1 MQFTSEAIK
10 LAEKGLIPDAAIRL
24 GIRQLCKT
32 RLDEISAANCEAS
45 AQIEAD
51 FIAAMRQSPIALLP
65 DLANAQHYELPTE
78 FFALCLGQH
87 RKYSSCFWLPE
98 TKNLE
103 EAEAFA
109 LQLTCEHAELQNGQ
123 QILELGCGWGSLTL
137 WMAERF
143 PQSRITAVSNSNSQR
158 EYITQTALAR
168 GLNNIQV
175 ITCDMNTFSPSTFGI
190 DVMFDRVVSVEMF

>member
-10 LAEKGLIPDAAIRL
+10 LAEKGLIPDSAIRL

-98 TKNLE
+98 TKKLD

-123 QILELGCGWGSLTL
+123 QILE
-137 WMAERF
+137 
-143 PQSRITAVSNSNSQR
+143 
-158 EYITQTALAR
+158 
-168 GLNNIQV
+168 
-175 ITCDMNTFSPSTFGI
+175 
-190 DVMFDRVVSVEMF
+190 

>member
-10 LAEKGLIPDAAIRL
+10 LAEKGLIPDSAIRL

-78 FFALCLGQH
+78 F
-87 RKYSSCFWLPE
+87 
-98 TKNLE
+98 
-103 EAEAFA
+103 
-109 LQLTCEHAELQNGQ
+109 
-123 QILELGCGWGSLTL
+123 
-137 WMAERF
+137 
-143 PQSRITAVSNSNSQR
+143 
-158 EYITQTALAR
+158 AR
-168 GLNNIQV
+168 
-175 ITCDMNTFSPSTFGI
+175 
-190 DVMFDRVVSVEMF
+190 